1 MAQAPS
7 APTDFVA
14 LVENGSVP
22 CPSPDPSQSDASCK
36 QTNLSWTYTSAPD
49 TSFRIYAVSIGEDP
63 TATCEA
69 SSAQASPVLDT
80 KPAITSAHLFN
91 EVSVG
96 GGAQCLWITAVNAA
110 GESPRVAP
118 KASTEAKPRPQQISA
133 KATALR
139 KRLRASRS
147 GRCQKAIARRVAAQY
162 PEASASEST
171 GDRHRLPQ
179 APLRARSIRQQR

>member
-1 MAQAPS
+1 MSFSSRRSIGILLAVPLLLASCSSAGPSSAGPSSAGSSPSASTPAKSTALASGSSMAQAPS
-7 APTDFVA
+7 APTDFIA
-14 LVENGSVP
+14 LIENGSVP

-69 SSAQASPVLDT
+69 SSAQASAVLDT

-118 KASTEAKPRPQQISA
+118 QGQ
-133 KATALR
+133 
-139 KRLRASRS
+139 
-147 GRCQKAIARRVAAQY
+147 
-162 PEASASEST
+162 
-171 GDRHRLPQ
+171 H
-179 APLRARSIRQQR
+179 

>member
-7 APTDFVA
+7 APSDFIA
-14 LVENGSVP
+14 LIENGSVP

-69 SSAQASPVLDT
+69 SSAQASAVLDT

-91 EVSVG
+91 VVSVG

-118 KASTEAKPRPQQISA
+118 QGQ
-133 KATALR
+133 
-139 KRLRASRS
+139 
-147 GRCQKAIARRVAAQY
+147 
-162 PEASASEST
+162 
-171 GDRHRLPQ
+171 H
-179 APLRARSIRQQR
+179 